1 MSKKNKKNK
10 ATREASDYSRDAF
23 LTNPAA
29 SPTEWTGL
37 AVTVPETGAEAKA
50 LEETFGVP
58 VTQKRSKKAK

>member
-1 MSKKNKKNK
+1 MSKKKN
-10 ATREASDYSRDAF
+10 TSREASDCSRDAF

-50 LEETFGVP
+50 LEEVFDVP
-58 VTQKRSKKAK
+58 VTRKKKEKGGR